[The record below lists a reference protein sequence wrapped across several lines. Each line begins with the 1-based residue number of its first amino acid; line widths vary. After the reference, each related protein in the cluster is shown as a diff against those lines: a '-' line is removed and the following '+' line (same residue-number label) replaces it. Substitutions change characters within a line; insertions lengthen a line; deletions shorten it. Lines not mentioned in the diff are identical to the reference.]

1 MKQTR
6 KLIAVVLSILFVLGA
21 CVPSGTESTQG
32 TTAELTTAE
41 ITTEEATDATE
52 GETLSPEEQILED
65 RRNTVVDYMR
75 SMLTVLWRAEKDVD
89 YQLSTGYPLSIK
101 AGRVYSGLPYTYGCG
116 TTAGFLEGVGAP
128 DAKGIYTIPGD
139 LLNAV
144 SGATYARVGN
154 DCASAV
160 FVAYAQIGASVKAAD
175 PEYMYEDYGF
185 IKVGEYETK
194 TYANSKGRPRLDN
207 TIMICMD
214 NGTDVMYEAYAQLK
228 KGDMLTSAPGSGDHV
243 ILVTDV
249 NIVYK
254 NDKIDGKKSTITVI
268 DQLRT
273 HQTTGKNYES
283 AELGETVYVI
293 GGGED
298 HGFTFK
304 NLYDEGYLPY
314 TCREL
319 IDPSPLPTPE
329 VNDSETKHSYDTLL
343 IGKLTSNWAID
354 TVTLTIKDNE
364 GKVVQEATGRSA
376 RGFWS
381 SNAGETQRQFDLQ
394 QFITDL
400 PGTVIGTAD
409 PDALAAGK
417 YHCTVVCRLMSGQE
431 FVVREFE
438 FTK

>member
-1 MKQTR
+1 MKKQVR
-6 KLIAVVLSILFVLGA
+6 IIALYIVIILTFSA
-21 CVPSGTESTQG
+21 CSPTGTESTKG
-32 TTAELTTAE
+32 TTAE
-41 ITTEEATDATE
+41 ITSEETNTGETAESTE

-65 RRNTVVDYMR
+65 RRNIVVDYMR
-75 SMLTVLWRAEKDVD
+75 DMLTVLWRAEIDVE

-116 TTAGFLEGVGAP
+116 TTAGFLEGAGAP

-214 NGTDVMYEAYAQLK
+214 NGTDVMYEAYSQLK
-228 KGDMLTSAPGSGDHV
+228 KGDMLTSSPGSGDHV

-249 NIVYK
+249 NVVYK
-254 NDKIDGKKSTITVI
+254 NEKIDGKKSTITVI
-268 DQLRT
+268 DQSRT
-273 HQTTGKNYES
+273 LQSNGKNYES

-298 HGFTFK
+298 HGWTFK
-304 NLYDEGYLPY
+304 MLYDKGYLPY

-319 IDPSPLPTPE
+319 IDPSPLPVPE
-329 VNDSETKHSYDTLL
+329 VNDSETKYSYDNLL
-343 IGKLTSNWAID
+343 IGKLSSNWAID
-354 TVTLTIKDNE
+354 TVTLTIKDNA
-364 GKVVQEATGRSA
+364 GKVMQKATGRSA
-376 RGFWS
+376 RGFWNS
-381 SNAGETQRQFDLQ
+381 EAGETQRQFNLQ
-394 QFITDL
+394 QFITDK
-400 PGTVIGTAD
+400 PGTVIGTVD
-409 PDALAAGK
+409 TEALAAGN

-431 FVVREFE
+431 ITVRDFE